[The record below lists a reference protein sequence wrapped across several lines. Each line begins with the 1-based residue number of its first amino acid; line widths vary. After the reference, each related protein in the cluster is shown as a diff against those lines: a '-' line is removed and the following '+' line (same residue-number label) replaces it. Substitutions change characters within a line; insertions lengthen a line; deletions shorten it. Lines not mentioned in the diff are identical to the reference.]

1 MDQTARGNEPTA
13 LPAAADAPGD
23 DQGPPAHRRPIWLRT
38 ATLMVAAL
46 LLAILLKALFVQVF
60 YIPSESMEPGLV
72 KNDHILVE
80 KPSYWFGRSPQRGD
94 VVVFEDPGG
103 WLDPEE
109 TDAPDGALASAMAR
123 IGLLPS
129 GGHLVKRVVGVAG
142 DVVTCCDED
151 GRLTVNGTPLDEG
164 GYITRQPECNGPMIQ
179 GCQWSAGP
187 VPAGHIFVMGDNR
200 NHSADSTVHL
210 CLEAD
215 AGCVPGGEYVD
226 TDLVVGKVV
235 TRFWPVG
242 RFDLLHRPASFA
254 SVPDPG

>member
-13 LPAAADAPGD
+13 LPVAAEGPVD
-23 DQGPPAHRRPIWLRT
+23 DHGPPARRRPVWHRT
-38 ATLMVAAL
+38 ALLLVAAL
-46 LLAILLKALFVQVF
+46 VLAILLKALIVQVF
-60 YIPSESMEPGLV
+60 FIPSESMEPGLV

-103 WLDPEE
+103 WLDPAD

-129 GGHLVKRVVGVAG
+129 GGHLVKRVIGVAG

-151 GRLTVNGTPLDEG
+151 GRLAVNGTPLDEH
-164 GYITRQPECNGPMIQ
+164 GYITPQSECNGPMTQ
-179 GCQWSAGP
+179 SCQWSAGP
-187 VPAGHIFVMGDNR
+187 VPAGHVFVMGDNR
-200 NHSADSTVHL
+200 NHSADSTVHM

-226 TDLVVGKVV
+226 TDLVVGRVV
-235 TRFWPVG
+235 ALIWPGG
-242 RFDLLHRPASFA
+242 RITLLHRPSAFA
-254 SVPDPG
+254 SVTPR